1 MSALDLQEQEQVD
14 ALKAWWKE
22 NANKLIGLVLVAALA
37 AAGWRGWQYYQNTQ
51 AAEAAT
57 LYAGFIKQAESGD
70 GKRVN
75 DAAAEVME
83 RYPRTAYAPRAALL
97 AAQVNEQAGDMGH
110 ASTQLQWVLEHS
122 GEPGLKSVAT
132 LRLAAIQL
140 DEKKYDEALKQ
151 LAAAHPAGFDA
162 LYADL
167 RGDALNAAGRHDEA
181 RSAYKLAYDKTPES
195 SQYRNLIQMK
205 LDALGV
211 KK

>member
-1 MSALDLQEQEQVD
+1 MAALDLQEQEQLD
-14 ALKAWWKE
+14 ALKAWWKD
-22 NANKLIGLVLVAALA
+22 NANTLIGVLLVVALA
-37 AAGWRGWQYYQNTQ
+37 AAGWRGWQYYQKTQ

-57 LYAGFIKQAESGD
+57 LYAGFVKQVESGD

-83 RYPRTAYAPRAALL
+83 RYPRTAYAPRAALV
-97 AAQVNEQAGDMGH
+97 AAQVNEQSGDAAR
-110 ASTQLQWVLEHS
+110 ASTQLQWVQEHT
-122 GEPGLKSVAT
+122 GESGLKSVAT
-132 LRLAAIQL
+132 LRLAAILL

-151 LAAAHPAGFDA
+151 LEAKHPAAFDA

-167 RGDALNAAGRHDEA
+167 RGDVLNAAGKRDEA
-181 RSAYKLAYDKTPES
+181 RSAYTLAYDKTPES

-205 LDALGV
+205 MDALGV

>member
-1 MSALDLQEQEQVD
+1 MSALDLQEQEQLD

-22 NANKLIGLVLVAALA
+22 NANKLIGIVLVVALA

-51 AAEAAT
+51 AVEAAT
-57 LYAGFIKQAESGD
+57 LYAGFVQQVESGD
-70 GKRVN
+70 GKRIN
-75 DAAAEVME
+75 DAAAEVMA

-97 AAQVNEQAGDMGH
+97 AAQVNEQAGDTERAG
-110 ASTQLQWVLEHS
+110 TQLQWVLEHT
-122 GEPGLKSVAT
+122 GEPGLKSVAG
-132 LRLAAIQL
+132 LRLAAILL
-140 DEKKYDEALKQ
+140 DGKKYDEALKH
-151 LAAAHPAGFDA
+151 LDAEHPAGFDA

-167 RGDALNAAGRHDEA
+167 RGDVLNAAGKRDEA
-181 RSAYKLAYDKTPES
+181 RSAYTLAYEKTPES